1 MDAEDYSFFLA
12 YGMTQEDEAE
22 DSLLDV
28 EMYNIM
34 PDFLRWTNLVD
45 GTAYEEIQGY
55 WFLISFFS
63 DNTGYK

>member
-28 EMYNIM
+28 EMYNTVVSDTQAM
-34 PDFLRWTNLVD
+34 D
-45 GTAYEEIQGY
+45 EESYRAVFI
-55 WFLISFFS
+55 
-63 DNTGYK
+63 

>member
-28 EMYNIM
+28 EMYNIVV
-34 PDFLRWTNLVD
+34 PDTQSMD
-45 GTAYEEIQGY
+45 EESYRYI
-55 WFLISFFS
+55 LI
-63 DNTGYK
+63 